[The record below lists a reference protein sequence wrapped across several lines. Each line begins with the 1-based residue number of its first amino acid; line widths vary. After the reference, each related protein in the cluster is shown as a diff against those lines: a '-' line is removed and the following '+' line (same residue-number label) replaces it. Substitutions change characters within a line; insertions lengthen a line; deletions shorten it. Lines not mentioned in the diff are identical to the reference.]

1 MFIRH
6 IHIDCLVLASIK
18 GAWYM
23 EGQGMKGTSYV
34 IGLIVYIASVVL
46 PILLSLKAI
55 SFIHVALYAAFSLII
70 IAGATIDM
78 YYYILPDEGAMAL
91 VLGGIIYSYINDKS
105 MLITLLSVM
114 SVGAITYGLRLMSHK
129 GFGLGDVK
137 WFSAIA
143 TWLTPWEIV
152 CFFYVAFCV
161 GSLYL
166 LLTGYRNRYIPFGP
180 FLCFGGWCALHGGLY
195 MEVIYQWL
203 RYNL

>member
-6 IHIDCLVLASIK
+6 VDIDSLVLASIK

-55 SFIHVALYAAFSLII
+55 SFIHIALYAAFSLII

-152 CFFYVAFCV
+152 CFFYVSFCV